1 IENIYLKDLL
11 ISQIFIHG
19 DEFQSFLVAII
30 IPNKINFIPWANEI
44 VGDLD
49 YETLAGNKVIINE
62 LLKHLNEHGKNYGL
76 KGFEQVKAIHLDTV
90 PFSVENGLLTPT

>member
-1 IENIYLKDLL
+1 
-11 ISQIFIHG
+11 
-19 DEFQSFLVAII
+19 AII

-62 LLKHLNEHGKNYGL
+62 LLKHLNEHGKNNGL